1 MSESP
6 RSWQFQ
12 LCFRPLSE
20 SGRGFRFPCD
30 AGGRVDLDRMSER
43 VRNNYF
49 YARAMVGRE
58 LTPPA
63 IEHRH

>member
-1 MSESP
+1 MSETQ

-12 LCFRPLSE
+12 LCFRPLAA

-30 AGGRVDLDRMSER
+30 AVGRVDLDRMSER